1 VRREEDAG
9 VRREE
14 AAGVRREEGVAAAP
28 SAAPPRLLDLPS
40 GERRGWCGWEEGAG
54 REKRGGER
62 MIGGPRVWV
71 VWMKGRNKG
80 RRMREK

>member
-14 AAGVRREEGVAAAP
+14 AAGVRREEGAAAAP

-40 GERRGWCGWEEGAG
+40 GEREGGVRVGGGG
-54 REKRGGER
+54 R
-62 MIGGPRVWV
+62 
-71 VWMKGRNKG
+71 
-80 RRMREK
+80 